1 MNRAL
6 WRKAFFDVWVQLLI
20 SSLVLV
26 GFSWIFLWL
35 ISLFKA
41 DVAFA
46 LIKALPEFIPRILG
60 LPIAELVTPTGA
72 ISLVFVHVVTLLV
85 CIGWAVGRGS
95 DAICG
100 EIGRGTM
107 DLLVSLPVW
116 RFTLIMV
123 PAVVATLGAAVLIML
138 GIALGLKT
146 VHFPDEVLLVKFM
159 PGAINLFLM
168 IFCLTGITT
177 LLSSISS
184 DRWRTIAMTVGF
196 YVAELVIESI
206 SRLWP
211 AGAWLHYFSFLSVYQ
226 PQTLIL
232 LRSNSTGTQII
243 YNAVLLGIGL
253 LCYTA
258 GAVIF
263 SRRDIPTAR

>member
-85 CIGWAVGRGS
+85 CIGW
-95 DAICG
+95 
-100 EIGRGTM
+100 IGRNLRRDWPRHHGSA
-107 DLLVSLPVW
+107 SL
-116 RFTLIMV
+116 
-123 PAVVATLGAAVLIML
+123 AAGMAI
-138 GIALGLKT
+138 
-146 VHFPDEVLLVKFM
+146 HFNYGSRRSGDI
-159 PGAINLFLM
+159 GS
-168 IFCLTGITT
+168 G
-177 LLSSISS
+177 SIGSIDNAWNS
-184 DRWRTIAMTVGF
+184 PRVEDRA
-196 YVAELVIESI
+196 
-206 SRLWP
+206 
-211 AGAWLHYFSFLSVYQ
+211 
-226 PQTLIL
+226 
-232 LRSNSTGTQII
+232 
-243 YNAVLLGIGL
+243 
-253 LCYTA
+253 
-258 GAVIF
+258 F
-263 SRRDIPTAR
+263 SR